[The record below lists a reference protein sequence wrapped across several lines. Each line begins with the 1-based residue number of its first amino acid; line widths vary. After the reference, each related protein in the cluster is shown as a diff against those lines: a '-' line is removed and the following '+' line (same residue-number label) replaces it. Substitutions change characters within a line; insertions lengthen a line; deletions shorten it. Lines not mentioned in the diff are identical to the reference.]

1 MMILSSLIEDCH
13 GLVQHVQLDPLP
25 WRGDVVSR
33 VASTMGNSIFVAAY
47 MVLVLPYALYRGIIA
62 VHHAR
67 SNRVSPSQP
76 SVDLGWGA
84 AYALLALA
92 ALALVFSAMM
102 FGAVVRAA
110 DLRYWWSLSWRA
122 GSCGRVVSSD
132 RAGAAPR

>member
-1 MMILSSLIEDCH
+1 MILSSLIAAGY
-13 GLVQHVQLDPLP
+13 GLVQHLQLDPLP

-47 MVLVLPYALYRGIIA
+47 MIMVLPYALYRGIIA

-67 SNRVSPSQP
+67 SSQVSPSQP

-92 ALALVFSAMM
+92 ALALVFAAMM
-102 FGAVVRAA
+102 FSAVVRAA
-110 DLRYWWSLSWRA
+110 DLRYWWVYPGALVVA
-122 GSCGRVVSSD
+122 GRVVSAD
-132 RAGAAPR
+132 RTGAAPR